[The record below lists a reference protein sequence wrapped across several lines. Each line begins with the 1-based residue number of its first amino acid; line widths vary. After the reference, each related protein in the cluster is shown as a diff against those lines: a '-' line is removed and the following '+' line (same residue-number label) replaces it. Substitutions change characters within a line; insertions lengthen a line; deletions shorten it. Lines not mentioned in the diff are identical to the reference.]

1 MNKLQNTLLAN
12 AIFSGMS
19 GIGLLL
25 FHKEIADIFS
35 VNSSTT
41 FWIVGIAL
49 IYFASTITYEI
60 FKQRPIPILFIIIQD
75 ILWVIGSII
84 LLVSQPFGISI
95 TGNYII
101 AAIAL
106 IVFFMAIA
114 QSKALSKVDTI
125 DADGKKRLRFKT
137 IFNANGT
144 KVWKVISDV
153 GNVYKVAPN
162 IDDSSIVSGNGE
174 GMIRS
179 CSHGKD
185 SWTETCSLWKEEEAI
200 SFVVHTDKPD
210 YPYPLS
216 FLQGAWYIKEIDSN
230 NTEVEMIFD
239 LKFKNKLQNLFV
251 YPLMKFKFGKSFNV
265 LLDNWKAIIE
275 EHSNGSW
282 FFA

>member
-60 FKQRPIPILFIIIQD
+60 FKQRPITILFIIIQD